1 MSRLRSVWRLLNLP
15 CEGMSRLSSE
25 SLDRDLGAMERLALR
40 THVLYCTACRRYLS
54 QIKLIRGTLRQLR
67 GRLKTDED
75 PLPGPRL
82 PENTRE
88 KIKRAL
94 EEQSNLS

>member
-25 SLDRDLGAMERLALR
+25 SLDRDLSAMERLALR
-40 THVLYCTACRRYLS
+40 SHVLYCVACRRYLS
-54 QIKLIRGTLRQLR
+54 QIKLIRETLRHLR
-67 GRLKTDED
+67 GRLETED
-75 PLPGPRL
+75 PLPGPSL

-88 KIKRAL
+88 QIKRAL

>member
-25 SLDRDLGAMERLALR
+25 SLDRDLSAMERLALR
-40 THVLYCTACRRYLS
+40 SHVLYCVACRRYLS
-54 QIKLIRGTLRQLR
+54 QIKLIRETLRHLR
-67 GRLKTDED
+67 GRLETED
-75 PLPGPRL
+75 PLPGPSL
-82 PENTRE
+82 PENTRDQ
-88 KIKRAL
+88 IKRAL